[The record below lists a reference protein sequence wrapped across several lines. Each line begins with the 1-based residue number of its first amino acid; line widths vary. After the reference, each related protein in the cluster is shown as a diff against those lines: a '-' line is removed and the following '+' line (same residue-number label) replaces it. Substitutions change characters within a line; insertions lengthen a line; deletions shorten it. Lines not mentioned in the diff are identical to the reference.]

1 MQDFWARALT
11 PSAGNR
17 SAALLLGGSASTG
30 SALGAYNLSFAERIV
45 DTVNRALPSSRRLT
59 LSNVAQGST
68 RTLWALSLFESLWAR
83 STSPDLII
91 WEYGINDVYLCSE
104 RPEEEVEART
114 KLPGGLSWDE
124 TLACTLE
131 VFLRR
136 LSLLPSPPAVLL
148 VFLWPCSLKPHM
160 RRRRY
165 FSVAAPVLKRYARVL
180 PLLGVDVNGGLL
192 RRLGGRC
199 LGTRTAKPELQPEI
213 KPEIKPEPPKLSP
226 AARASPY
233 SSDALMS
240 PTTSTVTSAA
250 PPSCADTSALHA
262 VLRAHDGCHPQPRT
276 HAMIADLL
284 LEKLE
289 MSAVVSAFR
298 ALVPAIEFRAPHPSS
313 ALDAPSRQLPEPLCR
328 ALLPGPPTT
337 AKGCPHSPA
346 SGGAL
351 PVASASL
358 TKPASYGPSWRR
370 DCNATISTILRLRN
384 RCAARSFLAYLTLR
398 KRTCRNIQ

>member
-1 MQDFWARALT
+1 MRDFWTRALT

-45 DTVNRALPSSRRLT
+45 DTVNRAMPSSRRLT
-59 LSNVAQGST
+59 LTNVAQGST

-199 LGTRTAKPELQPEI
+199 LGTRTAKPELQ
-213 KPEIKPEPPKLSP
+213 
-226 AARASPY
+226 
-233 SSDALMS
+233 
-240 PTTSTVTSAA
+240 T
-250 PPSCADTSALHA
+250 
-262 VLRAHDGCHPQPRT
+262 
-276 HAMIADLL
+276 
-284 LEKLE
+284 
-289 MSAVVSAFR
+289 
-298 ALVPAIEFRAPHPSS
+298 EF
-313 ALDAPSRQLPEPLCR
+313 
-328 ALLPGPPTT
+328 
-337 AKGCPHSPA
+337 
-346 SGGAL
+346 
-351 PVASASL
+351 
-358 TKPASYGPSWRR
+358 
-370 DCNATISTILRLRN
+370 
-384 RCAARSFLAYLTLR
+384 
-398 KRTCRNIQ
+398 

>member
-1 MQDFWARALT
+1 MRDFWTRALT

-45 DTVNRALPSSRRLT
+45 DTVNRAMPSSRRLT
-59 LSNVAQGST
+59 LTNVAQGST

-165 FSVAAPVLKRYARVL
+165 FSVAAPVQRAGYSCIAIHGDMTQAARTDALDQFKSVRT
-180 PLLGVDVNGGLL
+180 PLLIATDV
-192 RRLGGRC
+192 
-199 LGTRTAKPELQPEI
+199 
-213 KPEIKPEPPKLSP
+213 
-226 AARASPY
+226 AARGLDIP
-233 SSDALMS
+233 D
-240 PTTSTVTSAA
+240 V
-250 PPSCADTSALHA
+250 
-262 VLRAHDGCHPQPRT
+262 
-276 HAMIADLL
+276 
-284 LEKLE
+284 E
-289 MSAVVSAFR
+289 VVINYTFP
-298 ALVPAIEFRAPHPSS
+298 LTIEDYIHR
-313 ALDAPSRQLPEPLCR
+313 
-328 ALLPGPPTT
+328 
-337 AKGCPHSPA
+337 
-346 SGGAL
+346 
-351 PVASASL
+351 
-358 TKPASYGPSWRR
+358 
-370 DCNATISTILRLRN
+370 I
-384 RCAARSFLAYLTLR
+384 
-398 KRTCRNIQ
+398 